1 MSKVTKTINVT
12 DVINVTRDMGDK
24 LNTMF
29 EKNKDLKVANLS
41 LNAYRTAISGAK
53 AQLVYKKLTG
63 TPGEI
68 PFLS

>member
-1 MSKVTKTINVT
+1 
-12 DVINVTRDMGDK
+12 
-24 LNTMF
+24 MF